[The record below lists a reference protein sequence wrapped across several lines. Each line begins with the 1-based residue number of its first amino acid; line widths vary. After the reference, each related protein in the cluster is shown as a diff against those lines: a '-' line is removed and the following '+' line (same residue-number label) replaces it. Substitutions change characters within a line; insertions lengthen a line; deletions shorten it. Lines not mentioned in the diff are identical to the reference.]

1 MDATFERGSRESP
14 RGHAFLYF
22 RSRHD
27 SDEIWASYLV
37 MLPIE
42 VDVSKYVPPFLMGQV
57 GDLGAKELS
66 AFAFPPAPEKV
77 DSYAGLE
84 ELAALRD
91 DDVVFCGTLD
101 ASDVLSAMTA
111 VGEVTQWYADIYS
124 ERAGQ
129 RPSSSEEP
137 GAQAE
142 GVAVNEIVYGL
153 MSENDK
159 LGELTKLVGKLRYAL
174 DGPDEALMK
183 EAEGDITLLATHL
196 PENPQIPR
204 LIEATKSG
212 GNRGAMLADLYLKR
226 CFHLIQEEYVKLG
239 QVEEQIKAQ
248 EAHEIGE

>member
-1 MDATFERGSRESP
+1 M
-14 RGHAFLYF
+14 
-22 RSRHD
+22 
-27 SDEIWASYLV
+27 

-57 GDLGAKELS
+57 GELGAKELS

-101 ASDVLSAMTA
+101 PSDVLAAMTA

-129 RPSSSEEP
+129 RSSSSDEP
-137 GAQAE
+137 DATGAQDE

-153 MSENDK
+153 MSESDK

-196 PENPQIPR
+196 PENHQISR

-212 GNRGAMLADLYLKR
+212 GNRGALLADLYLKR

-239 QVEEQIKAQ
+239 QVEEQIRAQ
-248 EAHEIGE
+248 EAQGAKEIGE